1 MRVCYFGTYR
11 KEYNR
16 NKIMIAS
23 MRAVGIEVIECHE
36 KLWESIEDRVN
47 VTKGGWLSPKFWLRV
62 VETYARLIKKF
73 KAIGDFDVLMTGY
86 PGQFDTYLA
95 NYFAKKRKKPLV
107 SDIFMSLYVI
117 VHERKLEK
125 ARLSAVNILKFLEKH
140 SYKKPILLIHDT
152 QPYSDWISEHF
163 GVSIEKIKLVPT
175 GADENIFQ
183 PGSSKPFV
191 SDKFTVLFY
200 GTFIPNHGLDLVYQ
214 AMELL
219 KAEEDIRYL
228 FIGDGPEKASL
239 VKNLAGAVIK
249 NVEFIDWV
257 DQKTLVQYINSAGLS
272 LGAFGATLQSMMTV
286 HNKVYENMSCGK
298 AFLTGESPAI
308 KAQFENREEIIYCE
322 RTPQAIAEA
331 ILEVRDNPDLREKLE
346 KNARGRFLRD
356 YSFHAQGKRIESY
369 LEEAIEMFRQGVR
382 IE

>member
-1 MRVCYFGTYR
+1 M
-11 KEYNR
+11 
-16 NKIMIAS
+16 
-23 MRAVGIEVIECHE
+23 
-36 KLWESIEDRVN
+36 
-47 VTKGGWLSPKFWLRV
+47 
-62 VETYARLIKKF
+62 
-73 KAIGDFDVLMTGY
+73 
-86 PGQFDTYLA
+86 
-95 NYFAKKRKKPLV
+95 
-107 SDIFMSLYVI
+107 
-117 VHERKLEK
+117 
-125 ARLSAVNILKFLEKH
+125 
-140 SYKKPILLIHDT
+140 
-152 QPYSDWISEHF
+152 
-163 GVSIEKIKLVPT
+163 
-175 GADENIFQ
+175 
-183 PGSSKPFV
+183 
-191 SDKFTVLFY
+191 
-200 GTFIPNHGLDLVYQ
+200 
-214 AMELL
+214 
-219 KAEEDIRYL
+219 
-228 FIGDGPEKASL
+228 
-239 VKNLAGAVIK
+239 IK